1 MILKVSRSPLRT
13 LKEADISQ
21 KMEPVGKLRRSS
33 RRVSFAETKEIKEF
47 VTDKMMMIMQD
58 VENGKDSLKENQSAE
73 LERDLMPQNT
83 NYSIA
88 GMDALLHAPLRI
100 PLQQIEHCEHIK
112 TVSKHQNFPISG
124 VEIQRDLEET
134 VQSSAIT
141 AVTTHSQKID
151 FKSFLAGIDSTE
163 QVYTTV
169 CFDTENENANKS
181 FSSTRQNEV
190 PKQQKTIDF
199 KTFLNSIKQS
209 DTDQNKMTSMTSIF
223 EEQIMKQKDTSVLS
237 ACGTVKNVGTT
248 KDLTKINS
256 NNNLDSNKTVLF
268 LDQDN
273 DMELTRS
280 HTVAINHFALGNV
293 TTLHSTTVS
302 NNVEG
307 LGTESSTHSPFS
319 QYKTVSPSVEDDM
332 DLTRCHP
339 ASIDVRRVELLTNQ
353 NQLAAVSIQKEDKSI
368 MPSFTPHEDKLFSD
382 NRCCGKIDQNEAL
395 VASKLSSK
403 SVPDLSSFPSD
414 KTIIFSEANDM
425 DITKSHLVTIDS
437 RSLGRVGNEVKGSDK
452 YTLRQSTAGS
462 VLSFFPNDETM
473 VFSEAN
479 DMDITKSH
487 TVTIDDKITGQVASE
502 VLGFTRMIS
511 GLTLPGS
518 ILPPFSN
525 DKTVVFSEAND
536 MDITKSHTITIDN
549 GSIDRVENEAST
561 KLISRWST
569 VRSLSSHFPS
579 DKTILFSEANDMDL
593 TKSHSVP
600 IDNGKFGATANS
612 FFPSGRTVVLSDAN
626 DMDITKS
633 HTIQIDSEN
642 ARQNTAGTL
651 APKKLSLR
659 SSTAA
664 SVLSSFPNDKTV
676 VFSEANDMDITKSH
690 TVAIECENL
699 GTVVRPTVGP
709 DKKICIENATV
720 PILSTFSND
729 KTLVFSEANDMDI
742 TKSHT
747 VTIDNGNLGQ
757 VRNEAFA
764 LTRMSSKHSVPES
777 AASIHSNRTS
787 VFSKANDVD
796 ITKSHTVAIESGNL
810 QHIPNEALGSMKL
823 TSVENTAPCAQP
835 SFSSK
840 ATLGFSETT
849 DMDLT
854 KSHTAIIESENL
866 GLVARPIEKPD
877 KKNCVENASVPIR
890 SSFPNDKTLVFSEA
904 NDMDITKSHTVTING
919 GDVGQVTNE
928 ALGFR
933 RMTSKHS
940 VSRSISSFLTD
951 KTVVFS
957 EANDMDITKSHTVA
971 IESENL
977 GPIAKHAEGSE
988 ANDMDITKSHI
999 VTIDG
1004 GNLGPVVNWTES
1016 LCTSFPHDKTLIF
1029 SDTNDMDITKNHTV
1043 PIISGNIGKVRNEDL
1058 SLPKVIPKL
1067 TDAGSSLSSFPRDK
1081 FTGSPGAKDMDI
1093 TKSQIVAIESENLG
1107 PVARPIV
1114 GPDKKLCIGN
1124 ASMPSLSTF
1133 PNDKTLVFSEAN
1145 DMDITK
1151 SYTVTINGGDLGQVS
1166 NEALGFR
1173 RMTSKHH
1180 VPQSISSFCSDK
1192 TVVFSEANDMDI
1204 TKSHTVAIESE
1215 NLGPVAR
1222 PIVGPDKKI
1231 CIENATVSI
1240 LSTFPNDKTLVF
1252 SEANDMDITKSHT
1265 VTIDNGNLGQVRKEA
1280 FALTRMSSKDSLPES
1295 AASIH
1300 SNRTSVFS
1308 KANDMDITKSH
1319 TVAIECGNLQHIPN
1333 EALGSMKLTSV
1344 ENTAPCAQPSFSSK
1358 ATLGFSETTDMDL
1371 TKSHTAIIESENLG
1385 LVARPKEKPDK
1396 KICVENASVPIRS
1409 SFPNDKTLVFSEAND
1424 MDITK
1429 SHTVTINGGDLG
1441 QVTNE
1446 ALGFRRMTS
1455 KHHVPQSISSFCSD
1469 KTVVFS
1475 EANDMDITKSHT
1487 VAIESENLGHVAR
1500 HTVGSAKKTSVG
1512 NASISDLSSFPN
1524 NKILAFSEANDMDI
1538 TESHTVPVVSGSI
1551 GEVRNE
1557 DLSLPRMIPKLMDAG
1572 SSPLSFPRD
1581 KFTRSSEAN
1590 NMDITKNHTVAA
1602 ECDGFVSAISES
1614 LGSDNMTSRFT
1625 AHGSVLPPF
1634 PKDKNT
1640 VSEQVTP
1647 VREIGGVSIS
1657 NKCAVS
1663 SNRQLFQLELEK
1675 RQKCSGNLSSN
1686 VKFVNIQT
1694 TVENT
1699 ACNVNQAVH
1708 TVGTSDPSTRSV
1720 EITVL
1725 NTEGETEEDGECVSS
1740 MCVNEKLNRK
1750 EIKESVLSKGNS
1762 LDPIL
1767 KGNNDLEAQEI
1778 LCQVNQSREAASEEL
1793 VRHQVSD
1800 TQTGNNMTDVI
1811 EYENTANKHMGLN
1824 QSRKSSLAN
1833 MQSLQKLNTV
1843 TNVTYDSVSE
1853 RPPVGEKGSSNDQT
1867 LDAKS
1872 RLLKQSSL
1880 INSTFKY
1887 NLSLGIFPPKL
1898 PIRENLYKAVSSNH
1912 QHVAKSFGDHLGSDS
1927 LLSTMYKS
1935 NKFEVDSDK
1944 LRLNIDLK
1952 KPPDIQNKS
1961 QVTDHDHKE
1970 KIFDQSEPSL
1980 SLKSPD
1986 LTCLD
1991 ISEQL
1996 GKEPSASSEQNEN
2009 VMSSQGAALGGLKMI
2024 KSVEEKLYHKRSWS
2038 EVEENRNSCSKKK
2051 MRNLGPEDTDS
2062 SSQKANNAPVVQ
2074 WEGMAHKV
2082 VEENQLSMMTKSL
2095 DSNSS
2100 LDSTKGDGAS
2110 ADVANSKCNLNTSLV
2125 ILEESELHEK
2135 LMDGQITVR
2144 EFFKL
2149 LKVQTHAQ
2157 KSRQSELHVN
2167 VELDKSSTVENWL
2180 AVKFVH
2186 RPKREVYEEDSCALS
2201 AAIAELKD
2209 QLLDLDKLLS
2219 EVNPSLWKDVM
2230 EMTEEELRQF
2240 RSCLNA
2246 KKSTFVK
2253 KTKAICHE
2261 QKVEL
2266 YSAQL
2271 NMFKEQRQQ
2280 RSEYEAYLDDILH
2293 KMDDCL
2299 ASLDLANL
2307 DHLGESSADVIDNDD
2322 SITQLEQTVRDRREE
2337 LKKLQAEYCEVESQL
2352 TKVLNEKELQEKAAN
2367 VWDLKEEFQELLEWT
2382 LCLCQDDQAVY
2393 KFLYDSLELTLNFG
2407 EPVLVD
2413 LSPGA
2418 KCKRILD
2425 INLVS
2430 ALDEDEAPLHSKL
2443 VHELIMTY
2451 WKSQDSWQD
2460 VYTNELQLPML
2471 LLDVSLVVSRCRLLG
2486 DELEYLMN
2494 WGSKF
2499 DILKTEVQN
2508 MDVKC
2513 LFSSYD
2519 ALSKFELTFHIKP
2532 GYPWHLV
2539 QFTFNSWFGNISGE
2553 HINEV
2558 LLTVKPGPKYLTKIV
2573 KSLYLTLLVKPGAN
2587 RFRLQH
2593 SSP

>member
-1 MILKVSRSPLRT
+1 MDENFPVFPEANAEIQEGKCKRRQSGILKVSRSPLRT

-33 RRVSFAETKEIKEF
+33 RRVSFAETKEVKEF

-58 VENGKDSLKENQSAE
+58 VENGKDHLKENQSAE

-124 VEIQRDLEET
+124 VEIQGDLEET

-163 QVYTTV
+163 PVYTTV
-169 CFDTENENANKS
+169 CFDTENENAHKS

-223 EEQIMKQKDTSVLS
+223 EEQIMKQKDISVLS

-248 KDLTKINS
+248 KDLMKINS
-256 NNNLDSNKTVLF
+256 NNNLDSNKTVMF

-273 DMELTRS
+273 DMDLTRS

-332 DLTRCHP
+332 DMTRCHT
-339 ASIDVRRVELLTNQ
+339 ASIDVRKVELFTNQ
-353 NQLAAVSIQKEDKSI
+353 NQQAAVSIQKEDKSI

-382 NRCCGKIDQNEAL
+382 NRCCSKIYQNEAL

-437 RSLGRVGNEVKGSDK
+437 GSLGQVGSEVKGSDK

-502 VLGFTRMIS
+502 VLGFTRMTS
-511 GLTLPGS
+511 GLTLPGP

-549 GSIDRVENEAST
+549 GSIDQVENETSAST

-569 VRSLSSHFPS
+569 VGSLSSHFPS

-600 IDNGKFGATANS
+600 IDNGKFGANANRTVGSNS
-612 FFPSGRTVVLSDAN
+612 FFTNDRTVIFSDAN

-642 ARQNTAGTL
+642 ARQITAGTL

-659 SSTAA
+659 YNTVA
-664 SVLSSFPNDKTV
+664 SVLSSFPSDKTV

-690 TVAIECENL
+690 TVAIESENL
-699 GTVVRPTVGP
+699 GPVARAIVGP

-720 PILSTFSND
+720 PVLSTFPND
-729 KTLVFSEANDMDI
+729 KTQVFSEANDMDI

-757 VRNEAFA
+757 VRNEALVF
-764 LTRMSSKHSVPES
+764 TRTSSKHSVPES
-777 AASIHSNRTS
+777 ATSIHSNRTI
-787 VFSKANDVD
+787 VFSKANDMD
-796 ITKSHTVAIESGNL
+796 ITESHTVAIESGNL
-810 QHIPNEALGSMKL
+810 RHIPNEALGSMKR

-840 ATLGFSETT
+840 ATLGFLETT

-854 KSHTAIIESENL
+854 KSHPAIIESENL

-877 KKNCVENASVPIR
+877 KNICIENASVPVLF
-890 SSFPNDKTLVFSEA
+890 SFPNDKTLVFSEA

-933 RMTSKHS
+933 RMTSKHG
-940 VSRSISSFLTD
+940 VPQSISSFLSD

-977 GPIAKHAEGSE
+977 GPIASHAEGSDKKASTGNASMSVLSSFPNDKTLVFSE

-999 VTIDG
+999 VTING

-1016 LCTSFPHDKTLIF
+1016 LCTSFPRDKTLIF
-1029 SDTNDMDITKNHTV
+1029 SDTNDMDITKSHTV

-1114 GPDKKLCIGN
+1114 GPDKKFCIGN
-1124 ASMPSLSTF
+1124 ASTPSLST
-1133 PNDKTLVFSEAN
+1133 
-1145 DMDITK
+1145 
-1151 SYTVTINGGDLGQVS
+1151 
-1166 NEALGFR
+1166 
-1173 RMTSKHH
+1173 
-1180 VPQSISSFCSDK
+1180 
-1192 TVVFSEANDMDI
+1192 
-1204 TKSHTVAIESE
+1204 
-1215 NLGPVAR
+1215 
-1222 PIVGPDKKI
+1222 
-1231 CIENATVSI
+1231 
-1240 LSTFPNDKTLVF
+1240 
-1252 SEANDMDITKSHT
+1252 
-1265 VTIDNGNLGQVRKEA
+1265 
-1280 FALTRMSSKDSLPES
+1280 
-1295 AASIH
+1295 
-1300 SNRTSVFS
+1300 
-1308 KANDMDITKSH
+1308 
-1319 TVAIECGNLQHIPN
+1319 
-1333 EALGSMKLTSV
+1333 
-1344 ENTAPCAQPSFSSK
+1344 
-1358 ATLGFSETTDMDL
+1358 
-1371 TKSHTAIIESENLG
+1371 
-1385 LVARPKEKPDK
+1385 
-1396 KICVENASVPIRS
+1396 
-1409 SFPNDKTLVFSEAND
+1409 FPNDKTLVFSEAND

-1487 VAIESENLGHVAR
+1487 VAIESENLGYVAR

-1512 NASISDLSSFPN
+1512 NASISVLSSFPN
-1524 NKILAFSEANDMDI
+1524 NNILAFSEANDMDI
-1538 TESHTVPVVSGSI
+1538 TKSHTVPVVSGSI

-1590 NMDITKNHTVAA
+1590 NMDITKNQTVAA

-1614 LGSDNMTSRFT
+1614 LGSDDMTSRFT

-1634 PKDKNT
+1634 PKDKIT

-1647 VREIGGVSIS
+1647 VSEIGGMSIS
-1657 NKCAVS
+1657 SKCDVS

-1708 TVGTSDPSTRSV
+1708 TVGTSDPLTRSV

-1725 NTEGETEEDGECVSS
+1725 NTEVKTEEDGECVSS
-1740 MCVNEKLNRK
+1740 MCVNENLNRK

-1800 TQTGNNMTDVI
+1800 TQTGNIITDII
-1811 EYENTANKHMGLN
+1811 EYENTTNKHMGHN

-1843 TNVTYDSVSE
+1843 TSVTYDSVSE
-1853 RPPVGEKGSSNDQT
+1853 RPPVDEKGSTNDQT

-1898 PIRENLYKAVSSNH
+1898 PIRENLYKAVSSN

-1935 NKFEVDSDK
+1935 NKFEADSDK

-1952 KPPDIQNKS
+1952 KTPDIQNKS
-1961 QVTDHDHKE
+1961 QVTDHDHIE

-1996 GKEPSASSEQNEN
+1996 GKEASASSEQNEN
-2009 VMSSQGAALGGLKMI
+2009 VVSSQGTALGGLKMM

-2074 WEGMAHKV
+2074 WEGIDHKV
-2082 VEENQLSMMTKSL
+2082 VEENQLSMTTKSL

-2201 AAIAELKD
+2201 AAIAGLKD

-2246 KKSTFVK
+2246 KKSIFVK

-2280 RSEYEAYLDDILH
+2280 RNEYEAYLDDMLQ

-2307 DHLGESSADVIDNDD
+2307 NHLGESSADVIDNDD

-2337 LKKLQAEYCEVESQL
+2337 LKKLQAEHCEVESQL

-2382 LCLCQDDQAVY
+2382 LCLCQDEQAVY
-2393 KFLYDSLELTLNFG
+2393 TFLYDSLELTLKFG

-2430 ALDEDEAPLHSKL
+2430 ALDVLSYFSEDEAPLHSKL

-2532 GYPWHLV
+2532 GYPWHHA
-2539 QFTFNSWFGNISGE
+2539 QFTFNSWFGNIRKVQVASGKSWLKKKKRD
-2553 HINEV
+2553 IGVRYTN
-2558 LLTVKPGPKYLTKIV
+2558 LIRIGPCLENKQQNGEI
-2573 KSLYLTLLVKPGAN
+2573 
-2587 RFRLQH
+2587 
-2593 SSP
+2593 